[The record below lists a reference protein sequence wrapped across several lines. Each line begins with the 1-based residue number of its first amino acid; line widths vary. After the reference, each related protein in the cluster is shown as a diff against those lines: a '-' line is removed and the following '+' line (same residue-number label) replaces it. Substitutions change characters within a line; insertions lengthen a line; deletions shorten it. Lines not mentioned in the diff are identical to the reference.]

1 MQRIVLLV
9 AESQQAAPE
18 FLELLRALVKVEGL
32 DLTIKRNQ
40 ALVMKYIM
48 QNFKKAAYVLDQ
60 PRNLRWGDTNE
71 RERWRGGDVCCNVQN
86 VLCMGRNP
94 FTLALMAKSG

>member
-1 MQRIVLLV
+1 MLASRHQS
-9 AESQQAAPE
+9 EAPE
-18 FLELLRALVKVEGL
+18 FLELLKVLVKVEGL

-60 PRNLRWGDTNE
+60 PREE
-71 RERWRGGDVCCNVQN
+71 R
-86 VLCMGRNP
+86 
-94 FTLALMAKSG
+94 

>member
-1 MQRIVLLV
+1 MFLIGVNFYGPCLFKVFIASQATCLKVGSKQIQKIVLLA
-9 AESQQAAPE
+9 AEYQHEAPE
-18 FLELLRALVKVEGL
+18 FLDLLKVLVKVEGL

-60 PRNLRWGDTNE
+60 PREAR
-71 RERWRGGDVCCNVQN
+71 
-86 VLCMGRNP
+86 
-94 FTLALMAKSG
+94 